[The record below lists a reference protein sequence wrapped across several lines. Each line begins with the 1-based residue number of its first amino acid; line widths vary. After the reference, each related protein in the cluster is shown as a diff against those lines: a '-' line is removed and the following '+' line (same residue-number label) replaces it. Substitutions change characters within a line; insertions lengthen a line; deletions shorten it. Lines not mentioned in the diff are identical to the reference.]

1 MDRIFRYI
9 FCVCAVFLVSHEG
22 YCQSHG
28 LQFLSH
34 EVVQEKR
41 TSLHLT
47 PTAPICLQQ
56 NTELSFDLT
65 FLPYHET
72 YFGYIV
78 RLITSTHQSIDLVYN
93 QRLARLNFVI
103 GENYIGGY
111 NIDSSRLFG
120 NWSQVRIKFDT
131 HLQEASFYMN
141 DQLISKGKGNFTAGT
156 CCNIYFGAN
165 SFEGFQTLDIPP
177 MNIRDIRIRENGQ
190 LKHYFPL
197 SESKGNEAID
207 EVAKRVAEVRNPLW
221 IRPKHRKWEEALDFN
236 TKGAASIAFDSK
248 REVLYIVSLD
258 SLYELSFSNM
268 QLKGEKL
275 ARSRQL
281 LPPGNQSVFDPVN
294 NKLYNFYADEKRV
307 STYDAATKEWDVNFT
322 TDSLTVFWQV
332 NKCYSPVD
340 SSLYVLGGYGQLQ
353 YKNLLQRYH
362 FPTKTWEVVPYG
374 GEKPMPRY
382 LTALGMNTAKDTLYI
397 VGGYGSKSGD
407 QGINPQYSYDLM
419 AYSIRDRTFHTVL
432 EYPKP
437 ERQFCF
443 ANSMIT
449 IPGSS
454 DFYALIYPT
463 DKFNTSLQLIK
474 GNFHTPEYQLM
485 GDAIP
490 YSFYDIASFADL
502 YYCPLSKKL
511 VAVTLYNSKEN
522 ITNVKVHTIF
532 FPPNEAGPWTA
543 APIEKKAYWWYLFV
557 VLIAAG
563 AGFLLYRKRKSP
575 VKAVI
580 PAALPA
586 PALATPFVE
595 SEAPA
600 DIPVPVAVPPAITPP
615 AEENREIAAIF
626 LFGPFEVFDAQGQDI
641 TQQFTPLLKEL
652 FLLLLIY
659 SLKDGKGIAPEK
671 LYSTLWPDKLQKD
684 AKNNYSVNIL
694 KLKNLL
700 EKVGDY
706 QVIKEAG
713 KWRLEIHNESI
724 YIDYQQYIRLSA
736 TRSPMDR
743 NWMLELLH
751 IAGRGAFLKTSQ
763 YEWLDHIRADISN
776 YITDAILSFLTT
788 TDMASDAELIVRLS
802 NCLFFFDT
810 LNEEALVHKSKAL
823 ILLGR
828 HGMAK
833 EVYQRFAKEYKESY
847 GQDFERSFQEITGHT
862 H

>member
-1 MDRIFRYI
+1 MIRYI
-9 FCVCAVFLVSHEG
+9 LCVCFFLAGHEG

-47 PTAPICLQQ
+47 PNTPICLQP
-56 NTELSFDLT
+56 NTEISFDLT
-65 FLPYHET
+65 FLPHHET
-72 YFGYIV
+72 YFGYIM

-111 NIDSSRLFG
+111 DIDSARLFG
-120 NWSQVRIKFDT
+120 NWSQVRITFDT
-131 HLQEASFYMN
+131 QLREASFYMN
-141 DQLISKGKGNFTAGT
+141 DRLISKGRGNFTSGT

-165 SFEGFQTLDIPP
+165 DFEGFQTLDVPP
-177 MNIRDIRIRENGQ
+177 MNIKDIRIRENGQ

-207 EVAKRVAEVRNPLW
+207 EIGKKVAQVRNPLW
-221 IRPKHRKWEEALDFN
+221 IQPKHRRWEKAVDFD

-248 REVLYIVSLD
+248 REVLYVVSVD
-258 SLYELSFSNM
+258 SIYELSFSNM
-268 QLKGEKL
+268 WLKGEKL
-275 ARSRQL
+275 SRSRQR
-281 LPPGNQSVFDPVN
+281 LPSGNQSVFDPVN
-294 NKLYNFYADEKRV
+294 NKLYNFYVDEKRV
-307 STYDAATKEWDVNFT
+307 STFDPASKEWDVNFT

-332 NKCYSPVD
+332 NKCYSPSD
-340 SSLYVLGGYGQLQ
+340 SSLYILGGYGQLQ

-362 FPTKTWEVVPYG
+362 FPTKTWEIVPYSG
-374 GEKPMPRY
+374 DRPMPRY
-382 LTALGMNTAKDTLYI
+382 LNALGMNATRDTIYI
-397 VGGYGSKSGD
+397 IGGYGSKSGD

-419 AYSIRDRTFHTVL
+419 AYSVKDRRFHTVL

-437 ERQFCF
+437 AKQFCF
-443 ANSMIT
+443 ANSMVT

-463 DKFNTSLQLIK
+463 DKFNTTLQLIK
-474 GNFHTPEYQLM
+474 GNFSSSEYKLM

-532 FPPNEAGPWTA
+532 FPPDPADSRMTTSM
-543 APIEKKAYWWYLFV
+543 EKKEYWWYL
-557 VLIAAG
+557 LAMAAV
-563 AGFLLYRKRKSP
+563 AGLGGWYYYRRGKSP
-575 VKAVI
+575 IKNTAR
-580 PAALPA
+580 
-586 PALATPFVE
+586 
-595 SEAPA
+595 
-600 DIPVPVAVPPAITPP
+600 VAVPPPAITHPFADNGIPTPP
-615 AEENREIAAIF
+615 TTIPPVTESREIAAVF

-641 TQQFTPLLKEL
+641 TQHFTPLLKEL

-659 SLKDGKGIAPEK
+659 SLKDGKGISPEK
-671 LYSTLWPDKLQKD
+671 MYTTLWPDKLQKD

-700 EKVGDY
+700 EKVGNY
-706 QVIKEAG
+706 QLIKEAG
-713 KWRLEIHNESI
+713 KWRLDILNESI
-724 YIDYQQYIRLSA
+724 YVDYQQYIRLVA
-736 TRSPMDR
+736 ARVPADRTR
-743 NWMLELLH
+743 MLELLH

-763 YEWLDHIRADISN
+763 YEWLDHIKADISN
-776 YITDAILSFLTT
+776 YITDAILSFMTA
-788 TDMASDAELIVRLS
+788 TDMSHDAELMVRLS

-810 LNEEALVHKSKAL
+810 LNEEALVYKSKAL

-833 EVYQRFAKEYKESY
+833 EVYQRFTKEYKESY
-847 GQDFERSFQEITGHT
+847 GQDFERSFQEITGHA